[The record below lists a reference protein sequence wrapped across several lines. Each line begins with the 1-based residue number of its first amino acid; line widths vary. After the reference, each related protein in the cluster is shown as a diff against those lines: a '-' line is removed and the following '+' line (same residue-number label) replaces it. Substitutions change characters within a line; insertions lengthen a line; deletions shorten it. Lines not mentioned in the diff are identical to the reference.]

1 MGEEYLSMDKKWSGS
16 KKNGAGR
23 LPPQEWNALS
33 DADKARIKKE
43 RSDQKAAEDAA
54 AE

>member
-1 MGEEYLSMDKKWSGS
+1 MGRGGVKSGS

-33 DADKARIKKE
+33 DADKARIKKD
-43 RSDQKAAEDAA
+43 RRTM
-54 AE
+54 